1 MVSFLFIQTVI
12 AASESY
18 DDKYLSLI
26 VFDKASREK
35 AVKTE
40 FLAQVKTS
48 NASGYFNR
56 IARQTK
62 NKNYLMLWLY
72 GKAETHYILKAAGL
86 HDVITS
92 MIVRLLV
99 FKVNVDRSDGNGIG
113 ETKMPLISPSESA
126 IFLR

>member
-72 GKAETHYILKAAGL
+72 GKAETHYILKVAGL